1 MKLYVAMNLAF
12 ACSMRYGEIC
22 GLTWDKVHISDEDIA
37 NDDSHLWIEQELAR
51 VSREARQQ
59 LDDKDI
65 MFIFPSVMSNTHI
78 NLVLNTADTEI
89 LLTKDICL
97 IFKNC
102 FTFFPYF
109 IFCELSN
116 QFCIN
121 ASQLQ

>member
-65 MFIFPSVMSNTHI
+65 MFIFPSVMSNTHT
-78 NLVLNTADTEI
+78 NLVLKSQRPNPASEKYGFQKQ
-89 LLTKDICL
+89 LLI
-97 IFKNC
+97 
-102 FTFFPYF
+102 Y
-109 IFCELSN
+109 
-116 QFCIN
+116 
-121 ASQLQ
+121 